1 MYGGQWTAQPA
12 QGQFRQAMAQ
22 AAGGTGMDAMFEAAS
37 QQTGVPVQLLKA
49 VAKAESNFNP
59 DAVSS
64 CGAVGVMQLMPA
76 TARSLGLTD
85 PTDPGQNILGG
96 AKYLQSM
103 LERYDGDTALAL
115 AAYNAGPGNVD
126 KYGGIPPFRETQ
138 NYVQKV
144 MGYLE
149 QPLQTPNGKSVTFEE
164 SNALSQVV
172 QGLYPNYDVDQENAA
187 RLHLAF
193 QMMTQA
199 QMNKALAQVEDGKDY
214 LADTT
219 I

>member
-76 TARSLGLTD
+76 TARSLGVTD

-115 AAYNAGPGNVD
+115 AAYNAGPA
-126 KYGGIPPFRETQ
+126 FRETQ

>member
-1 MYGGQWTAQPA
+1 M
-12 QGQFRQAMAQ
+12 
-22 AAGGTGMDAMFEAAS
+22 
-37 QQTGVPVQLLKA
+37 
-49 VAKAESNFNP
+49 
-59 DAVSS
+59 
-64 CGAVGVMQLMPA
+64 
-76 TARSLGLTD
+76 
-85 PTDPGQNILGG
+85 
-96 AKYLQSM
+96 
-103 LERYDGDTALAL
+103 
-115 AAYNAGPGNVD
+115 
-126 KYGGIPPFRETQ
+126 
-138 NYVQKV
+138 QKV

>member
-76 TARSLGLTD
+76 TARSLGVTD

-149 QPLQTPNGKSVTFEE
+149 QPLQTPNGKFRHGRGVFHRLDVLDGEHGRTL
-164 SNALSQVV
+164 ALCI
-172 QGLYPNYDVDQENAA
+172 
-187 RLHLAF
+187 
-193 QMMTQA
+193 
-199 QMNKALAQVEDGKDY
+199 ALAGDESRAESAHDTRDVRTDGMAVRNLLK
-214 LADTT
+214 AS
-219 I
+219 